1 MKMIDGIHERG
12 GVVTGFTSV
21 CGGLPSPEA
30 ANNPLMYK
38 FSWSPMGVL
47 SACQNDAV
55 YRLDNNTI
63 KVRILIHLVLA
74 TQSASDK
81 HVIAVI

>member
-1 MKMIDGIHERG
+1 MKMIDSIHERG
-12 GVVTGFTSV
+12 GVVTGFSSV

-55 YRLDNNTI
+55 YRLDNKTI
-63 KVRILIHLVLA
+63 KVRILLHLVLA
-74 TQSASDK
+74 IRSAS
-81 HVIAVI
+81 HEQGVAVI